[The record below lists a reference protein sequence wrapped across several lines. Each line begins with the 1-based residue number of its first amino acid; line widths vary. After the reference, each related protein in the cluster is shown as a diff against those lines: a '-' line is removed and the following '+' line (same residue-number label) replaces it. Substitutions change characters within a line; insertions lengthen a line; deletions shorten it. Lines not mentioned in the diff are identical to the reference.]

1 MNFERATFLQL
12 NFFVCRVSPPRPL
25 LCQTHQDHQHYHLAC
40 DEAKEVD
47 AVLVVH
53 ILAKE
58 LDQGLL
64 FLLLILNHPVEGVG
78 EGGDG
83 GDGGDGGNLV
93 VVPLPKNFMRPPSSI
108 SQRSLGR

>member
-1 MNFERATFLQL
+1 MKAKNFIVELP
-12 NFFVCRVSPPRPL
+12 PPRSL
-25 LCQTHQDHQHYHLAC
+25 SCQTHQNHQHYHLAC

-64 FLLLILNHPVEGVG
+64 FLLLILNHPVQDVEDNVV

>member
-1 MNFERATFLQL
+1 MKARNFIVELP
-12 NFFVCRVSPPRPL
+12 PPRSL
-25 LCQTHQDHQHYHLAC
+25 SCQTHQNHQYYHLAG

-64 FLLLILNHPVEGVG
+64 FLLLILNHPVQDVEEDVG

>member
-1 MNFERATFLQL
+1 MKAKNFIVELP
-12 NFFVCRVSPPRPL
+12 PPRSL
-25 LCQTHQDHQHYHLAC
+25 SCQTHQNHQHYHLAC

-47 AVLVVH
+47 AVLVMH

-58 LDQGLL
+58 LDQGFL
-64 FLLLILNHPVEGVG
+64 FLLLILDHPVQDVEKDVG
-78 EGGDG
+78 E
-83 GDGGDGGNLV
+83 GGDGGNLV